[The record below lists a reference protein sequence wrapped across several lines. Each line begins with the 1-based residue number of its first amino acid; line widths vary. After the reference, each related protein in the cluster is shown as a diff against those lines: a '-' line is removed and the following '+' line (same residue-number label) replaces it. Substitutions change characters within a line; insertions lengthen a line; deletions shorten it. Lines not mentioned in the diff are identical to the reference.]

1 MKKKLSMLLAA
12 SMITSM
18 LPTGVFAASSNS
30 LTNQPTA
37 IKNSE
42 WSVNYPDTLA
52 SAPQLLLKA
61 TSNIDAGEQ
70 VTLTLTDAEWA
81 FYDKNTTGSNYLR
94 KVTPGSN
101 DVAEA
106 NLIIG
111 ATGGARKQGTI
122 YSKEDG
128 GEVSKNQTKGY
139 EIYANSNDFS
149 SDFRLSNQDSV
160 LTLVEQIR
168 AASLNQV
175 TKPSDV
181 KELEAKITKA
191 NEELRAL
198 ITEANKY
205 VSVSKAESTDKDTN
219 TVKIEFEIVNTPQ
232 NDYKSALANEVSAAD
247 KFVNIIDLN
256 SMDKQA
262 AGKVYAAN
270 SSVRAKID
278 ANYNGNSNALSY
290 SYTKGDSD
298 IKVSATG
305 DGALKKAVDAMNDK
319 DVELYVLRA
328 DLKAKLD
335 AQNKA
340 AGAVNFYN
348 VKYETY
354 NRISFRLTQDLVPND
369 VIAIP
374 VLAQVMGT
382 APKID
387 VTSARGNFATSSF
400 QFATGVEGSTIAS
413 VNSKV
418 TFQDKA
424 NLNAITISEASP
436 GSFHKGNKRATR
448 FTLTL
453 PAGFSWANGRD
464 GAGIEIDSNNR
475 SIVGD
480 NPVKPKVEISGA
492 DSGILTVT
500 IPDNY
505 DVSSSYNSNV
515 MIKNAKIM
523 TNTANAKFGDVKV
536 KITGDNNVSQ
546 QSLVVATYATYG
558 ISLTTVTDV
567 PSRIAGRNY
576 YSDSENVKTAKVVF
590 EESVEDSW
598 WSNRTTD
605 FTVGIAGSDRTDLK
619 IREVVIKVLDDVTT
633 GGKGTDTGLT
643 NSYLSSEISVRTH
656 KNAEDGVITN
666 DSGIK
671 SSNTTDYKED
681 NTYPYMYITGEKGT
695 DKRNIFSMNDFEV
708 DSTVD
713 NLTNGEDRN
722 KSKFELTFF
731 VEVPV
736 TLDNADKELT
746 VSLSGTAIN
755 EDYKQTVKVADI
767 KEPLTFEYS
776 TTDVNLDYLTV
787 PLNPVTITENFA
799 EGFIKP
805 YGTEDPKAGET
816 DYNRGLRAADLKVLP
831 SKVAYAVGMIPDL
844 LTDNGAPNDPT
855 TGDVKFKDA
864 RVLRQ
869 STESSKIVINP
880 KVSLVRYIPEGK
892 YTFTLANVDELGT
905 DLDLKDL
912 VNVITAAGNKNTNY
926 AQDVK
931 IVVDGKTTEMI
942 VDGKTVK
949 MNAPAFIK
957 DDRTMLPLR
966 DVAVALGVA
975 DKDVIFN
982 EGVATVASNGKIVQ
996 ATSGSKELFTTGGTM
1011 IMDTEAYIDPA
1022 TSRMYLPISFVAAAF
1037 GISSDWDTTTN
1048 TATLNASQKTGTR
1061 TDIK

>member
-70 VTLTLTDAEWA
+70 VTLTLSDAEWA
-81 FYDKNTTGSNYLR
+81 FYEKNSNSSNYLK
-94 KVTPGSN
+94 KVTPGAN
-101 DVAEA
+101 DIAEA

-111 ATGGARKQGTI
+111 STGGIRNNTTNSAGQNFGSATK
-122 YSKEDG
+122 YSKNEGNAISDT
-128 GEVSKNQTKGY
+128 EVDNLGY
-139 EIYANSNDFS
+139 IVGTDKAPVTPASGFNKI
-149 SDFRLSNQDSV
+149 DS
-160 LTLVEQIR
+160 TLVTDIINAAKGNVSETSAVKAKREEIKKVEAEIEALVTQIGNSVQVNKDTSASAQIKYSVDPTVR
-168 AASLNQV
+168 KGSYKTTYDKANTDGIAFEKTPNATTGSVYAASKTALVRIDGNINNNNNTV
-175 TKPSDV
+175 TSYRYDG
-181 KELEAKITKA
+181 
-191 NEELRAL
+191 
-198 ITEANKY
+198 
-205 VSVSKAESTDKDTN
+205 STN
-219 TVKIEFEIVNTPQ
+219 TVKEITG
-232 NDYKSALANEVSAAD
+232 ST
-247 KFVNIIDLN
+247 F
-256 SMDKQA
+256 
-262 AGKVYAAN
+262 
-270 SSVRAKID
+270 
-278 ANYNGNSNALSY
+278 NGSLTTSINN
-290 SYTKGDSD
+290 
-298 IKVSATG
+298 
-305 DGALKKAVDAMNDK
+305 MNDK
-319 DVELYVLRA
+319 QYSLLVLQSE
-328 DLKAKLD
+328 LD
-335 AQNKA
+335 ALLSAANKA
-340 AGAVNFYN
+340 AGYVNFYDVN
-348 VKYETY
+348 YETY
-354 NRISFRLTQDLVPND
+354 NRISFRLSQSLVPND

-436 GSFHKGNKRATR
+436 GSFYKGNKRATK
-448 FTLTL
+448 FTLSL
-453 PAGFSWANGRD
+453 PAGFSWTGKEGD
-464 GAGIEIDSNNR
+464 IKVESNNP
-475 SIVGD
+475 SIKATNIDIKGD
-480 NPVKPKVEISGA
+480 
-492 DSGILTVT
+492 DSGVLEIT
-500 IPDNY
+500 INNDY

-515 MIKNAKIM
+515 MIKNAKIA

-567 PSRIAGRNY
+567 PSKIAGRNY
-576 YSDSENVKTAKVVF
+576 YADSENVKTAKVVF

-633 GGKGTDTGLT
+633 GGKGVDSGLS
-643 NSYLSSEISVRTH
+643 NSYLSSEIGVKTF
-656 KNAEDGVITN
+656 KNAETGTITN
-666 DSGIK
+666 AGGTA
-671 SSNTTDYKED
+671 SNKDGYVED
-681 NTYPYMYITGEKGT
+681 DTFPYMYITGPKGT

-713 NLTNGEDRN
+713 NLSNGEDKN
-722 KSKFELTFF
+722 KAKFELTFF

-776 TTDVNLDYLTV
+776 TTDVNLDYTNV

-805 YGTEDPKAGET
+805 YNTSDPKAEDV
-816 DYNRGLRAADLKVLP
+816 DYRRGLRAADLKVLP
-831 SKVAYAVGMIPDL
+831 TKVAYAVGMIPDL
-844 LTDNGAPNDPT
+844 LADNGAPDSPT

-892 YTFTLANVDELGT
+892 YAFTLANVDELGT
-905 DLDLKDL
+905 DLELKDL

-942 VDGKTVK
+942 VDGKSVK

-975 DKDVIFN
+975 DKDVIFAD
-982 EGVATVASNGKIVQ
+982 GVATVASNGKIVQ

-1037 GISSDWDTTTN
+1037 GISSDWDSATN

>member
-70 VTLTLTDAEWA
+70 VTLTLSDAEWA
-81 FYDKNTTGSNYLR
+81 FYENNSNSSNYLR

-101 DVAEA
+101 DIAEA

-111 ATGGARKQGTI
+111 STGGIRNNTTNSAGQSFGSATK
-122 YSKEDG
+122 YSKNEG
-128 GEVSKNQTKGY
+128 NGILATEVDNLGY
-139 EIYANSNDFS
+139 I
-149 SDFRLSNQDSV
+149 V
-160 LTLVEQIR
+160 G
-168 AASLNQV
+168 
-175 TKPSDV
+175 
-181 KELEAKITKA
+181 
-191 NEELRAL
+191 
-198 ITEANKY
+198 
-205 VSVSKAESTDKDTN
+205 TDKAPVTPASGFNKIDSKLVTDIINAAKGNVSETSAVKAKREEIKKVEKEIETLKEEIDKSVRVITDNSANAQIKYSVDTTTRKGSYLTTYN
-219 TVKIEFEIVNTPQ
+219 KAVNDGNAFATTP
-232 NDYKSALANEVSAAD
+232 NATTGS
-247 KFVNIIDLN
+247 
-256 SMDKQA
+256 
-262 AGKVYAAN
+262 VYAASKTALVRIDGNINNDSNYVTSYRYDGSSN
-270 SSVRAKID
+270 SIKEVTASTVF
-278 ANYNGNSNALSY
+278 NGSLTTSIRNMDDKQY
-290 SYTKGDSD
+290 S
-298 IKVSATG
+298 
-305 DGALKKAVDAMNDK
+305 L
-319 DVELYVLRA
+319 LVLQSE
-328 DLKAKLD
+328 LD
-335 AQNKA
+335 ALINAASKA
-340 AGAVNFYN
+340 AGYVNFYDVN
-348 VKYETY
+348 YETY
-354 NRISFRLTQDLVPND
+354 NRISFRLAQSLVPND

-436 GSFHKGNKRATR
+436 GSFYKGNKRATK
-448 FTLTL
+448 FTLSL
-453 PAGFSWANGRD
+453 PAGFSWTGNAKDIKIESNNPSIEATNIVIKED
-464 GAGIEIDSNNR
+464 AGILEITINN
-475 SIVGD
+475 D
-480 NPVKPKVEISGA
+480 
-492 DSGILTVT
+492 
-500 IPDNY
+500 Y

-515 MIKNAKIM
+515 MIKNAKIS
-523 TNTANAKFGDVKV
+523 TNTSNAKFGDVKV

-576 YSDSENVKTAKVVF
+576 YADSENVKTAKVVF

-633 GGKGTDTGLT
+633 GGKGVESGLS
-643 NSYLSSEISVRTH
+643 NSYLSSELGIKTF
-656 KNAEDGVITN
+656 KNAETGTITN
-666 DSGIK
+666 AGGTTSIK
-671 SSNTTDYKED
+671 DGYVQDDTF
-681 NTYPYMYITGEKGT
+681 PYMYITGEKGT

-713 NLTNGEDRN
+713 NLSNGEDKN
-722 KSKFELTFF
+722 KAKFELTFF

-755 EDYKQTVKVADI
+755 EDYQQTVKVADI

-805 YGTEDPKAGET
+805 YNTKDPDAGT

-831 SKVAYAVGMIPDL
+831 TKVAYAVGMIPDL

-892 YTFTLANVDELGT
+892 YAFTLANVDELGT
-905 DLDLKDL
+905 DLELKDL

-931 IVVDGKTTEMI
+931 IVVDGKTTDMV
-942 VDGKTVK
+942 VDGKTVTMK
-949 MNAPAFIK
+949 APAFIK
-957 DDRTMLPLR
+957 DSRTMLPLR

-975 DKDVIFN
+975 DKDVIFAD
-982 EGVATVASNGKIVQ
+982 GVATVASNGKIVQ

-1037 GISSDWDTTTN
+1037 GISSDWDSATN
-1048 TATLNASQKTGTR
+1048 TATLNSSQKTGTR

>member
-42 WSVNYPDTLA
+42 WSVNYPDTLT

-81 FYDKNTTGSNYLR
+81 FYDKNTTGSNNLR
-94 KVTPGSN
+94 KVTPGAN

-111 ATGGARKQGTI
+111 ATGGIRNNTGVPNAAGQSFGSGTR
-122 YSKEDG
+122 YSKNAGVGIEDTDVDNLGYIVNGANQASGFNKINPVDVQNIIKAAKGNVSESVAVKAKREEIKKVEKEITDLVTTISNSVQVNKDDNAQIKYTVVPTVKKGSYLTAYNKAVTDGNTFVTTPNATTGSVYAASRTALIRIDGNIDG
-128 GEVSKNQTKGY
+128 GSSKVSSYKYEASTGLVKEV
-139 EIYANSNDFS
+139 ES
-149 SDFRLSNQDSV
+149 STPFDGTLATSIKTMDDKQYSLLV
-160 LTLVEQIR
+160 LQ
-168 AASLNQV
+168 S
-175 TKPSDV
+175 
-181 KELEAKITKA
+181 ELEALLSA
-191 NEELRAL
+191 
-198 ITEANKY
+198 ANK
-205 VSVSKAESTDKDTN
+205 V
-219 TVKIEFEIVNTPQ
+219 
-232 NDYKSALANEVSAAD
+232 
-247 KFVNIIDLN
+247 
-256 SMDKQA
+256 
-262 AGKVYAAN
+262 AGY
-270 SSVRAKID
+270 
-278 ANYNGNSNALSY
+278 
-290 SYTKGDSD
+290 
-298 IKVSATG
+298 
-305 DGALKKAVDAMNDK
+305 
-319 DVELYVLRA
+319 
-328 DLKAKLD
+328 
-335 AQNKA
+335 
-340 AGAVNFYN
+340 VNFYDVN
-348 VKYETY
+348 YETY
-354 NRISFRLTQDLVPND
+354 NRISFRLSQALEPND

-424 NLNAITISEASP
+424 NLNVITISEASP
-436 GSFHKGNKRATR
+436 GSFHKGNRRATK
-448 FTLTL
+448 FTLSL
-453 PAGFSWANGRD
+453 PAGFSWSGDASNII
-464 GAGIEIDSNNR
+464 IESNNNT
-475 SIVGD
+475 INGTA
-480 NPVKPKVEISGA
+480 KISGD

-500 IPDNY
+500 INDNY
-505 DVSSSYNSNV
+505 EVSSSYNSNV
-515 MIKNAKIM
+515 MIKNAKIS
-523 TNTANAKFGDVKV
+523 TNTSNAKYGDVKV
-536 KITGDNNVSQ
+536 KITGDYNVSQ
-546 QSLVVATYATYG
+546 QNLVVATYATYG

-576 YSDSENVKTAKVVF
+576 LSDSETVKTAKVVF
-590 EESVEDSW
+590 EEGVEDSW

-643 NSYLSSEISVRTH
+643 NSYLSSELGIKTF
-656 KNAEDGVITN
+656 KNSETGVITN
-666 DSGIK
+666 AAGVN
-671 SSNTTDYKED
+671 SNKDGYVED
-681 NTYPYMYITGEKGT
+681 DTYPYMYITGEKGT

-805 YGTEDPKAGET
+805 YGTKDPDAGT

-831 SKVAYAVGMIPDL
+831 TKVAYAVGMIPDL
-844 LTDNGAPNDPT
+844 LTDNGAPDNPT

-892 YTFTLANVDELGT
+892 YAFTLANVDELGT
-905 DLDLKDL
+905 DLELKDL

-982 EGVATVASNGKIVQ
+982 DGVATVASNGKIVQ